1 MDTTSAKPIE
11 SYDELVAALRR
22 RVDELG
28 IVYDAIDSIAGL
40 APRYAAKLLCQPPM
54 KHVST
59 PLLFSILDSL
69 GLRMRLEADDRAIE
83 VLRQRS
89 DWFLLTRPGRRWRPR
104 KRKAQRR

>member
-11 SYDELVAALRR
+11 SYDELVVALRQ
-22 RVDELG
+22 RVAELG
-28 IVYDAIDSIAGL
+28 IVYDTVDKIAGL

-69 GLRMRLEADDRAIE
+69 GLRMRLEPDDRAIE
-83 VLRQRS
+83 TLSKRS
-89 DWFLLTRPGRRWRPR
+89 DWYLMTRPGPRWRPR